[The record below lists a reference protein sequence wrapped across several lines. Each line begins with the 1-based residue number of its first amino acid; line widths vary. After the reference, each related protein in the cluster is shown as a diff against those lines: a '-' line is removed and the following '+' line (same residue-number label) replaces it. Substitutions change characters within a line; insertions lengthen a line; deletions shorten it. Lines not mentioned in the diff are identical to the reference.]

1 MEAYLVYKQII
12 QKILL
17 DPEQLPALP
26 SVTLKIR
33 SAVNDPH
40 ATNRDIAN
48 IITADPAFSALLM
61 ASVKSAIYVQ
71 ANPPKTLESA
81 LSVLG
86 VPKVANLAM
95 AYSVKSLFTVRNPQV
110 KQLYQ
115 TIWQRMM
122 LKAGTSALIARYS
135 KKIDADESL
144 LAALLTEVG
153 TLAILS
159 TLANSD
165 KVPDKKLFFQL
176 CREYSKSFGAV
187 MLKKWE
193 VDPQFIDC
201 LKYCGRW
208 NHETEGSFSV
218 LDTINLGLYC
228 TVRKL
233 MPNNQLPPL
242 GGVSSYK
249 KLPIYINSQDES
261 LGLKLVKEKW
271 EEVESITAV
280 LANKPSGDG

>member
-1 MEAYLVYKQII
+1 VEAYLVYKQII

-26 SVTLKIR
+26 AVTLKIR
-33 SAVNDPH
+33 SAINDPM
-40 ATNRDIAN
+40 ATNKDVAA

-61 ASVKSAIYVQ
+61 ASVKSAIYLQ
-71 ANPPKTLESA
+71 ANPPKTLEA
-81 LSVLG
+81 VLSVLG
-86 VPKVANLAM
+86 IPKVSSLAM

-122 LKAGTSALIARYS
+122 LKAGTSAVIARHS

-159 TLANSD
+159 TLANSE
-165 KVPDKKLFFQL
+165 KVPDKKMFFQL

-193 VDPQFIDC
+193 VDEQFIEC

-208 NHETEGSFSV
+208 NFDSAAPFSV

-233 MPNNQLPPL
+233 MPKNQLPPL
-242 GGVSSYK
+242 ESLSSYK
-249 KLPIYINSQDES
+249 KIPIYINARDDA
-261 LGLKLVKEKW
+261 LGLKLVEQKW
-271 EEVESITAV
+271 EEVEGITAV
-280 LANKPSGDG
+280 LAS